1 MNKPLLN
8 SPQPQF
14 DIQSVYWRASD
25 PHSIL
30 ISSLHLS
37 KLQVTQLVSSVQF
50 ETYMMLSNQDV
61 EEANFE
67 DMRKSFIQDLK
78 SSRISSV
85 QQTEKTLQAK
95 SLLRESR
102 EE

>member
-1 MNKPLLN
+1 
-8 SPQPQF
+8 
-14 DIQSVYWRASD
+14 
-25 PHSIL
+25 
-30 ISSLHLS
+30 
-37 KLQVTQLVSSVQF
+37 
-50 ETYMMLSNQDV
+50 MMLSNQDM
-61 EEANFE
+61 EEANLE
-67 DMRKSFIQDLK
+67 DMRKSFIEDLK